1 MKKLENAR
9 FRRNGGFVEV
19 YTDNTMYTIGGP
31 CYHGGD
37 ATRSHNWGCVKVGEK
52 TAAGFQ
58 EIGMEANV
66 TKRQFCCRK
75 DGTGLRTNGAR
86 FLNLPMECASRSRKQ
101 CTR

>member
-52 TAAGFQ
+52 TAAGFVLDQ
-58 EIGMEANV
+58 A
-66 TKRQFCCRK
+66 TY
-75 DGTGLRTNGAR
+75 DGWAAQCSRTWN
-86 FLNLPMECASRSRKQ
+86 FVLE
-101 CTR
+101 